1 MDEIV
6 NKFTYHIVY
15 IKHDSVELNKKYF
28 TKFTYHIVYI
38 KQVLLPSPI
47 HALHQIHISHSLY
60 KTNCCYYSIYRDFS
74 IHISHSLY
82 KTVAD
87 IQMT

>member
-38 KQVLLPSPI
+38 KRS
-47 HALHQIHISHSLY
+47 S
-60 KTNCCYYSIYRDFS
+60 R
-74 IHISHSLY
+74 
-82 KTVAD
+82 
-87 IQMT
+87 